1 MSHVL
6 HPPPCPPRSDRST
19 KGSPNACC
27 QICVH
32 PIRRPMN
39 NMPGLCPSTTNN
51 TKTPIEYMPPLLKFC
66 PAPTHPQQYSFQHA
80 CIQIRLQQLDS
91 AGYRILWN
99 PVSSVDTAGYRI
111 QLDTLRSAAFAFSCV
126 QPGYR
131 SAFSCV
137 QEPAFSCVL
146 RSAAFCVQLRSA
158 WIQPGVIRSFWVGI
172 LCRQG
177 RYTWTHTCCNPSLA
191 TRNVNRVVRMHA
203 AGFVSIYYYYH
214 RTFGDRPMI
223 ACLPS

>member
-1 MSHVL
+1 
-6 HPPPCPPRSDRST
+6 
-19 KGSPNACC
+19 
-27 QICVH
+27 
-32 PIRRPMN
+32 
-39 NMPGLCPSTTNN
+39 
-51 TKTPIEYMPPLLKFC
+51 MPPLLKFC

-158 WIQPGVIRSFWVGI
+158 FCVQLRSAFGCVLRSAAFRNLRSAAFCVQLRSAWIQPGAIQSFWVGI

-177 RYTWTHTCCNPSLA
+177 RYAWTHTCCNPSLA
-191 TRNVNRVVRMHA
+191 ARNVNTHA
-203 AGFVSIYYYYH
+203 FLPGPDLCPSTTTTIGLLA
-214 RTFGDRPMI
+214 I
-223 ACLPS
+223 AQ